1 LSIHYREQG
10 SALIVLGNTYP
21 YRDQL
26 KAMGARFNGAD
37 KHWRLPISAETLR
50 QIAELCAASGGGN
63 LDSGG
68 AAEAL
73 TAFPSRPPLTMQ
85 TSTPSLYTGPVPGV
99 DGVDGAAT
107 ELQISPGPT
116 GLSTIQDQA
125 SPSLTIRQ
133 LMERLERA
141 MSIAFPQAL
150 WVTGEVQN
158 LSRKASGV
166 FFDLAEGRGE
176 GHANATITVRA
187 IIWQGVLKGV
197 ATLRGPDV
205 ISDVLQ
211 DGMKIRCLCQVQLYK
226 DRGSVSLLVTDID
239 PSYTKG
245 ALALAREKL
254 LKELRAKGLDQ
265 ANKRLD
271 MPRFPLRLG
280 LISADA
286 SRAKS
291 DFLDQL
297 HSLNYP
303 GEVLFCSCVMQGEQV
318 PKQVVAALTALQAR
332 GCDLIVLTRGG
343 GSAADLRWFDAAEI
357 AYAIAGAKV
366 PIIAAIGHHDDVCVA
381 EEVCHLRQKTPT
393 AAADYVI
400 SLIQG
405 TRDCIDALA
414 HELAKSLDGQVDAF
428 QRRLAS
434 VGERLS
440 VTATL
445 SLEARSSLLSQRVHQ
460 LQRSSLERLESRNQ
474 ILVQRSHALSRHGEG
489 QVNRLSSQLAEVR
502 NKLERSTE
510 RTLTAK
516 ATQILALESQLGRLD
531 PSGWL
536 AQGWTQLSNATGRV
550 RSVAQAVLGGPLK
563 ARLLDGWLGLEVT
576 HIQPDIQAE
585 EADD

>member
-1 LSIHYREQG
+1 
-10 SALIVLGNTYP
+10 
-21 YRDQL
+21 
-26 KAMGARFNGAD
+26 M
-37 KHWRLPISAETLR
+37 
-50 QIAELCAASGGGN
+50 
-63 LDSGG
+63 
-68 AAEAL
+68 
-73 TAFPSRPPLTMQ
+73 
-85 TSTPSLYTGPVPGV
+85 
-99 DGVDGAAT
+99 
-107 ELQISPGPT
+107 
-116 GLSTIQDQA
+116 
-125 SPSLTIRQ
+125 
-133 LMERLERA
+133 
-141 MSIAFPQAL
+141 
-150 WVTGEVQN
+150 
-158 LSRKASGV
+158 
-166 FFDLAEGRGE
+166 
-176 GHANATITVRA
+176 
-187 IIWQGVLKGV
+187 
-197 ATLRGPDV
+197 
-205 ISDVLQ
+205 
-211 DGMKIRCLCQVQLYK
+211 
-226 DRGSVSLLVTDID
+226 TDID

-245 ALALAREKL
+245 ALALALEKL

-318 PKQVVAALTALQAR
+318 PRQVVAALTALQAR

-405 TRDCIDALA
+405 TRDCIDGLA

-460 LQRSSLERLESRNQ
+460 LQRSSLERLESRSQ

-489 QVNRLSSQLAEVR
+489 QVNRLSNQLAEVR

-510 RTLTAK
+510 RTLSAK
-516 ATQILALESQLGRLD
+516 ATQILALESQLGRFD

-550 RSVAQAVLGGPLK
+550 RSVAQAMIGAPLK

-576 HIQPDIQAE
+576 QIKPDIQAE
-585 EADD
+585 DAHD